1 MKLTISKENYLK
13 AIAEAAAEGE
23 AVIAASLAR
32 WLQVS
37 PPAAT
42 MALQRLK
49 RDKLVQLTKDSK
61 VSLTEEGSR
70 IAERVLYRHH
80 LIERMLNEVFG
91 MEWYKV
97 HDEAEQLEHAVSEGF
112 EARLREVLGPG
123 TACPHGSVIG
133 ADSPGDRRKRGWMLL
148 SDVQE
153 PSDLVVVSVYERDRR
168 LLEFLENLGLR
179 PGAVFRW
186 LSRNYDETIVLFVAD
201 RTIQLGGPAAQ
212 RIWVKASATPS

>member
-49 RDKLVQLTKDSK
+49 RDKLVQLTKDGK

-91 MEWYKV
+91 MEWYKT

-153 PSDLVVVSVYERDRR
+153 PSDLVVVNVYERDRR

-179 PGAVFRW
+179 PGAVLRW

-201 RTIQLGGPAAQ
+201 RTLQLGGPAAQ
-212 RIWVKASATPS
+212 RIWVKASAIPS

>member
-49 RDKLVQLTKDSK
+49 RDKLVQLTKESK
-61 VSLTEEGSR
+61 VPLTEEGSR

-80 LIERMLNEVFG
+80 LIEMFR
-91 MEWYKV
+91 
-97 HDEAEQLEHAVSEGF
+97 
-112 EARLREVLGPG
+112 
-123 TACPHGSVIG
+123 I
-133 ADSPGDRRKRGWMLL
+133 
-148 SDVQE
+148 
-153 PSDLVVVSVYERDRR
+153 RDR
-168 LLEFLENLGLR
+168 
-179 PGAVFRW
+179 
-186 LSRNYDETIVLFVAD
+186 LSE
-201 RTIQLGGPAAQ
+201 
-212 RIWVKASATPS
+212 